1 MSRLNMFRIKDSLNM
16 NAHEMQ
22 NLPGHPT
29 FWILIGVHWH
39 VYFLTSL
46 DKNVDVY
53 ELLLGT
59 TFVIKNSCKL
69 LLVMAFVIKIIVS
82 SFQARAL

>member
-1 MSRLNMFRIKDSLNM
+1 MSRINMFRTKDSLNM
-16 NAHEMQ
+16 NAHETQ
-22 NLPGHPT
+22 NLPGHPN

-46 DKNVDVY
+46 DKNVDIH
-53 ELLLGT
+53 ELLLVM

-69 LLVMAFVIKIIVS
+69 PLVMAFVIKIIVS